1 MGFDPEISEWG
12 NPLVGDC
19 ENPSVSKVA
28 GEERTEGTETSK
40 YLEEKKSKEILLVAA
55 SERRLGQTIMRA
67 WWGCRTCIKGKLLEE
82 VSGKSH
88 HRE

>member
-1 MGFDPEISEWG
+1 M
-12 NPLVGDC
+12 
-19 ENPSVSKVA
+19 SKLA

-40 YLEEKKSKEILLVAA
+40 YLEEEKSIEILLVAA
-55 SERRLGQTIMRA
+55 SERRTGQTIMRA

-88 HRE
+88 QRE